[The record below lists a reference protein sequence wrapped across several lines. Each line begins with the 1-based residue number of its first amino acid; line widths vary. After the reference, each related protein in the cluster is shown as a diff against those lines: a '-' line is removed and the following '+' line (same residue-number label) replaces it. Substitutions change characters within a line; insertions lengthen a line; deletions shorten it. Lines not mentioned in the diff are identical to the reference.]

1 MPFLVTL
8 TLLLASLEQNPNPVK
23 NPDLEEGSLGGQPPG
38 WLVPAPIRDAGYS
51 VTLTDESPATG
62 KRCAVIA
69 SSTPSQAFGNAMQS
83 LDAAPYRGHR
93 VTYRARVRASPGSR
107 AQLWLR
113 VDRPGGAMGAFD
125 NMGDRPITSS
135 TWAEYRIEADIA
147 TDALAIAFGVMLPGE
162 GRIWFDSASLEFTAL
177 EPRPADPPRAV
188 AGRGLDN
195 LVAFTRLFGYV
206 RYFHPSDQAAA
217 ANWDRLAID
226 GVRVVEKATTP
237 HELAAALEGL
247 FRPIAPTVR
256 LFTGP
261 KPPPLPTDLVKPKVG
276 GPRVIA
282 WKHTGL
288 AQGQAQFQ
296 IYSSVRETR
305 DLVGGAAPSDVDPGK
320 PVVLDLPGGV
330 RASVPIALWSDG
342 TGTLPK
348 SPAGSPPRPMSMT
361 AADRST
367 RIADIVI
374 AWNIFQHFYPYFD
387 VVSVDWPA
395 VLRESLASAAVAD
408 EQGFLQVL
416 RKFVAAI
423 QDGHGRI
430 AGGATPPGSLPFTW
444 DWIENN
450 LVITH
455 APGGPNGLR
464 RGDVVV
470 TIDRQP
476 AAAALAALERTISGA
491 TPQWLRFRALADL
504 GMGGPDSE
512 VVLQV
517 RTGSEPV
524 REVRLRRG
532 VQRVSEP
539 RPEAIGE
546 VRTGVFYVDLDR
558 ATEQQWKNALPSVAE
573 AKAVVFDLRGYPR
586 MSPVFIQHIID
597 SPVQSARWQVPV
609 ITRPDRQMVTYLE
622 SGRWN
627 LQPLAPR
634 LKGRLAFVTDGRAIS
649 YAESCLGIVEHYKL
663 AAIVG
668 APTAGTNGNVNP
680 FKLPGGY
687 TVSWTGMKVLKHDGS
702 RHHGVGILPT
712 IPVSRTIAGVT
723 AGRDELLERAI
734 EAVTR

>member
-8 TLLLASLEQNPNPVK
+8 TLLLASLVQNPNPVK
-23 NPDLEEGSLGGQPPG
+23 NSDLEEGSLGSQPPG
-38 WLVPAPIRDAGYS
+38 WLVPAPIRDAGYT
-51 VTLTDESPATG
+51 VTLTDESPASG
-62 KRCAVIA
+62 QRCAVIA
-69 SSTPSQAFGNAMQS
+69 SSKPSQAFGNALQT
-83 LDAAPYRGHR
+83 LDAAPYRGQR
-93 VTYRARVRASPGSR
+93 VTFRARVRASPGSR

-135 TWAEYRIEADIA
+135 TWAEYRIEADVAFDA
-147 TDALAIAFGVMLPGE
+147 TAIAFGVMLPGE
-162 GRIWFDSASLEFTAL
+162 GRIWFDTASLEFTLL
-177 EPRPADPPRAV
+177 ETRPADPPRAL
-188 AGRGLDN
+188 AGRSLDN

-226 GVRVVEKATTP
+226 GVRTVERAATP
-237 HELAAALEGL
+237 QELAAALEGL

-261 KPPPLPTDLVKPKVG
+261 KPPPLPADLVKPNAG
-276 GPRVIA
+276 SPRVIA
-282 WKHTGL
+282 WKHSGL
-288 AQGQAQFQ
+288 GQGQAQFQ

-305 DLVGGAAPSDVDPGK
+305 DLVGGAAPTDADPGK
-320 PVVLDLPGGV
+320 PIVLELPGGL

-348 SPAGSPPRPMSMT
+348 SPPGAPPRPISMT

-395 VLRESLASAAVAD
+395 VLRESLASAAVVD

-416 RKFVAAI
+416 RKLVAAI
-423 QDGHGRI
+423 QDGHGRVT
-430 AGGATPPGSLPFTW
+430 GAAKPLASLPFAW
-444 DWIENN
+444 DWIENS
-450 LVITH
+450 LIITH
-455 APGGPNGLR
+455 APGEPNGLR

-470 TIDRQP
+470 TIHRQP
-476 AAAALAALERTISGA
+476 AAAALAVLERTISGA
-491 TPQWLRFRALADL
+491 TAQWLRFRALEEL
-504 GMGGPDSE
+504 GMGAPDSE

-517 RTGSEPV
+517 RTGREPARDV
-524 REVRLRRG
+524 RVRRG
-532 VQRVSEP
+532 LQRVTEP
-539 RPEAIGE
+539 KPDAIGE
-546 VRTGVFYVDLDR
+546 VRPGVFYLDLDR
-558 ATEQQWKNALPSVAE
+558 ATEQQWKSALSSLAE

-586 MSPVFIQHIID
+586 MSPVFIQHLID
-597 SPVQSARWQVPV
+597 SPVQSARWQVPA
-609 ITRPDRQMVTYLE
+609 ITRPDRQMVTCLE

-634 LKGRLAFVTDGRAIS
+634 FKGRLAFVTDGRAIS
-649 YAESCLGIVEHYKL
+649 YAESCLGIIEHYKL

-668 APTAGTNGNVNP
+668 GPTAGTNGNVNP